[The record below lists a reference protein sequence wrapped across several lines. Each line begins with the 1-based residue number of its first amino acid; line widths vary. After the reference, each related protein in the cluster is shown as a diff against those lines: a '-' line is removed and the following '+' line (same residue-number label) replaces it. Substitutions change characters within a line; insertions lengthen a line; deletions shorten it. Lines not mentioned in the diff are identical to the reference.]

1 MFSNRSDM
9 HVDFLQKPAAVTHKA
24 NRSGVPEEN
33 TNSARL
39 QGEVVPFR

>member
-1 MFSNRSDM
+1 MFSNGSDM

-24 NRSGVPEEN
+24 NGSGVPEEN

-39 QGEVVPFR
+39 WGEIIPFR